1 LQIKDDDPGR
11 METTTPRSTFFDYLR
26 GASLRVTPERFEVL
40 ETISDSSTHFD
51 ADELYIIL
59 KTKGSKVSR
68 ATVYNTLELLHDCG
82 LVSKYRF
89 HENHSR
95 YEKAFDRPPHEHLI
109 CLKCGGITEFVSDRL
124 TEIQDQV
131 CRENDFEPK
140 SSSLQVVGICA
151 SCRGLGESTEN
162 GAHT

>member
-1 LQIKDDDPGR
+1 
-11 METTTPRSTFFDYLR
+11 METTTPKSTFLDYLR
-26 GASLRVTPERFEVL
+26 SANLRVTPERFEVL
-40 ETISDSSTHFD
+40 ETISSTSTHFD
-51 ADELYIIL
+51 ADELFVIL
-59 KTKGSKVSR
+59 KGKGSKVSR
-68 ATVYNTLELLHDCG
+68 ATVYNTLELLHDSG

-124 TEIQDQV
+124 TEIQNQV
-131 CRENDFEPK
+131 CRDFDFEPK

-151 SCRGLGESTEN
+151 GCREHGEQIESN
-162 GAHT
+162 AHTQ